1 MPVRLDNTGVGVWA
15 RRLALLALLLAPTLR
30 AQQVA
35 TTITLTVS
43 NTTPAYTTPVN
54 ASQPINLTTVT
65 LTATVL
71 ETATNNPVGGGTVTF
86 YDNAGVPGAA
96 GPDVIGTASI
106 QYPTPGNV
114 STLHYN
120 QDGPV
125 PGTATLAF
133 CFGPGTHTIT
143 AVYSGTTGAPA
154 AGSQPAT
161 PNWVPSTT
169 ATPVTV
175 VPNGN
180 AYLSTNFGMASD
192 YQTLFTAYNYNQFY
206 IYANQDPTI
215 SYVGAAG
222 FGMEVP
228 QGTPITTDENTGLI
242 YSGTPYLDPL
252 NGFEPELTEEGN
264 DGYVGGDFI
273 YFLPVTNVTSFLVAD
288 IFNAGVPSLIT
299 LSSTLNQVM
308 LYSLN
313 TPTAITNTLYVYD
326 QEYPVAASPAQ
337 GVAADINGDG
347 WQDIVIAHNDTTGA
361 GVGVGVI
368 VNTFLPVGAT
378 VDPAGNP
385 PWAFPETTY
394 SIGHPV
400 SNVAVSDVNGDGKPD
415 IVAVTADGT
424 NLIVMLLNDGTGNF
438 VQGASVQAGMGASQV
453 ALGDFNQD
461 GFLDIAVLN
470 TGDATIGIFSGN
482 GDGTFQAM
490 VPYSV
495 GLNPAAFS
503 IADLNLDGYM
513 DFAIANGD
521 SATQGEV
528 SFLYGQGGG
537 GFNYVSNSSQNG
549 FGLPPSAYAQ
559 ASPAPTAIQAVD
571 LNGDG
576 YPDLFIGT
584 NVNVAVW
591 AIYQPS
597 TGTYTFRAPSQA
609 DQANGLNLRTVS
621 AAVADLNGDGVMD
634 WLLMTTVNGEI
645 NCSGCSPN
653 NNNLMTRYTGGFF
666 NQWSIPDVI
675 DSPFG
680 IHPFLSTYQPAPNSI
695 YGQIT
700 IGPIP
705 LDIEPEPLPTLTPAG
720 YTFSPGVPIGTSSTQ
735 EFTLSNSG
743 NGPLTITSISQLFTI
758 PAGATSP
765 FSLTPSSVPCP
776 IAPATLAAGSSCTIA
791 VTFAPTAL
799 IGYAEFLFVEDDGG
813 THQQTA
819 GISGD
824 SAAAATPLNVTE
836 VLHLSDGT
844 PTAVL
849 PIPLNVTE
857 VLHLSDGTPTAVLPI
872 PLNVTEVLHLSDG
885 TPAAVLPIPLNI
897 IETLAISDGTPG
909 LTESI
914 LLNVTEAINISDVD
928 VPTLPLFVPIQE
940 SIHISDLDLPVPSL
954 LVAVAEGIQVSDV
967 DVPTLPLFVPIQ
979 ESIHISDLDLPGPSL
994 HVSVTESVQ
1003 VSDVDLPVLSL
1014 YVPITESIR
1023 VNDTDAP
1030 VPSLSVPI
1038 NESIHV
1044 SDGTPGLVA
1053 PTPLNLSEVI
1063 HVADGIPALVSST
1076 PLNFSELIRIS
1087 DGTPG
1092 LVAPT
1097 PLNFSEVVHV
1107 ADGAPRFITSTPLE
1121 FSELVHVSDGTPGV
1135 VAPTPLNFNEVVHV
1149 SDGTPGLVS
1158 STPLKFSELVHISD
1172 GMPGVVAPTSLN
1184 FSELVHISDG
1194 TPGLVTSTPLKFS
1207 ELVHI
1212 SDGKPGLVAPTPLSF
1227 SEVVHVSD
1235 GTRALVSSTPLN
1247 FNEVVRI
1254 SDGTSGLVS
1263 STKLNFS
1270 EVVHISD
1277 GTPGLVAPT
1286 PLSFSEVV
1294 HVSDGTPRLVT
1305 STPLNFG
1312 EVIRIS
1318 DGTPRLVAPTPL
1330 SFSEVVHVSDG
1341 TPALVSSTPFN
1352 FSEVVRISDDLA
1364 VSVLGSGADTTK
1376 LLASASLVTVG
1387 SVVTL
1392 SATVLP
1398 AVSTPPPTGIVNF
1411 YEDGA
1416 LLGTVMLSENVAT
1429 YNTPGLTVGTHDFQ
1443 AQYLGNTILAESSSG
1458 LVPVTAT
1465 TQNVLTVTAQNAS
1478 RNFEIPNPAFS
1489 YNITGFV
1496 NGNTLAVVSGAP
1508 ALSTK
1513 AVLNSPAGSYPIT
1526 AAIGTLS
1533 APPNYAFTFVNGT
1546 LTVNSG
1552 APQTITFL
1560 PIPTLPIT
1568 EVQQITLTAHST
1580 SGLPI
1585 QYSASGPATIQGST
1599 LLLTGVGAVNVTA
1612 SQPGNSTF
1620 AAATS
1625 VVQSFTVVMP

>member
-114 STLHYN
+114 SNLHYN

-215 SYVGAAG
+215 SYAGAVG

-400 SNVAVSDVNGDGKPD
+400 SNVAVGDVNGDGKPD

-799 IGYAEFLFVEDDGG
+799 IGYAEFLFVEDNGG

-824 SAAAATPLNVTE
+824 SAAAAT
-836 VLHLSDGT
+836 
-844 PTAVL
+844 
-849 PIPLNVTE
+849 
-857 VLHLSDGTPTAVLPI
+857 

-1003 VSDVDLPVLSL
+1003 VSDVDVPVLSL

-1023 VNDTDAP
+1023 IGDIDAP

-1063 HVADGIPALVSST
+1063 HVAEGIPALVSST

-1097 PLNFSEVVHV
+1097 PLSFSEV
-1107 ADGAPRFITSTPLE
+1107 
-1121 FSELVHVSDGTPGV
+1121 VHVSDGTPGLV
-1135 VAPTPLNFNEVVHV
+1135 SSTKLNFSEVVRISDGTPELVAPTPLSFREVVHVSDGKPGIVAPTPLNFSEVVHV

-1184 FSELVHISDG
+1184 FSELVHVSDG
-1194 TPGLVTSTPLKFS
+1194 TPGF
-1207 ELVHI
+1207 
-1212 SDGKPGLVAPTPLSF
+1212 VAP
-1227 SEVVHVSD
+1227 
-1235 GTRALVSSTPLN
+1235 TPLN

-1286 PLSFSEVV
+1286 PLSFSEAV
-1294 HVSDGTPRLVT
+1294 HVSDGTPALVS

-1318 DGTPRLVAPTPL
+1318 DGTPRLVAPTPM
-1330 SFSEVVHVSDG
+1330 SFSEVIHVSDG
-1341 TPALVSSTPFN
+1341 TPALVTSTPFN

-1364 VSVLGSGADTTK
+1364 ASVLGSGADTTK

-1398 AVSTPPPTGIVNF
+1398 AVNTPAPTGIVNF

-1416 LLGTVMLSENVAT
+1416 LLGAQVLSGNEAT

-1496 NGNTLAVVSGAP
+1496 NEDTRAVVSGAP
-1508 ALSTK
+1508 ALSSK

>member
-1 MPVRLDNTGVGVWA
+1 
-15 RRLALLALLLAPTLR
+15 
-30 AQQVA
+30 
-35 TTITLTVS
+35 
-43 NTTPAYTTPVN
+43 
-54 ASQPINLTTVT
+54 
-65 LTATVL
+65 
-71 ETATNNPVGGGTVTF
+71 
-86 YDNAGVPGAA
+86 
-96 GPDVIGTASI
+96 
-106 QYPTPGNV
+106 
-114 STLHYN
+114 
-120 QDGPV
+120 
-125 PGTATLAF
+125 LAF

-161 PNWVPSTT
+161 PNWVPSAT

-215 SYVGAAG
+215 SFVGAAG

-400 SNVAVSDVNGDGKPD
+400 SNVAVGDVNGDGKPD

-844 PTAVL
+844 PNAVV
-849 PIPLNVTE
+849 PMPLNVTE
-857 VLHLSDGTPTAVLPI
+857 VLHLSDGTPNAVLPI

-1023 VNDTDAP
+1023 IGDIDAP

-1097 PLNFSEVVHV
+1097 PLSFSEVVHVSDGTPALVSSTKLNFSEVVRISDGTPELVAPTPLNFREVVHVSDGKPGLVAPTPLNFSEVVHV
-1107 ADGAPRFITSTPLE
+1107 ADGTS
-1121 FSELVHVSDGTPGV
+1121 
-1135 VAPTPLNFNEVVHV
+1135 
-1149 SDGTPGLVS
+1149 GLVS
-1158 STPLKFSELVHISD
+1158 STK
-1172 GMPGVVAPTSLN
+1172 LN
-1184 FSELVHISDG
+1184 
-1194 TPGLVTSTPLKFS
+1194 FS

-1235 GTRALVSSTPLN
+1235 GTPGLVTSAPLKFSELVHISDGKPGFVAPTPLSFSEVVHVSDGTPGLVSSTPLKFSELVHVSDEKPGLVAPTPLSFSEVVHVSDGTPALVSSTPLN

-1318 DGTPRLVAPTPL
+1318 DGTPGLVAPTPL

-1398 AVSTPPPTGIVNF
+1398 AVNTPAPTGIVNF

-1416 LLGTVMLSENVAT
+1416 LLGTVTLSENVAT